1 MTLDRSRPV
10 LVTGGA
16 GFAGSY
22 IVRDLLDHD
31 LDVVVYDL
39 GDMRAESRFVVGE
52 TTSVELERGS
62 IDDWPRVL
70 EVVLRRRPSAVVH
83 AGGMMDAAFLDEHPT
98 VALRT
103 NVGGS
108 LNLLEA
114 SRIVG
119 GVSRFIF
126 LSSIAVIGRKL
137 YEPIDAN
144 HPTVSARDGP
154 LGAYGAAKAA
164 VEAFCF
170 SHSQTFG
177 LDARVVR
184 PSALYGFGMS
194 WFAPNYM
201 KNIVEPAVLGEQVQ
215 LRTGGQV
222 PRDYTHAADVASLVR
237 AILESPD
244 DSDRVYYG
252 ATGGPLRTAA
262 EVCEIVRRLV
272 PGSSVEI
279 GDEWTEVDRAELPI
293 RGRYDVSNGLA
304 LGWQPRFS
312 ELRDGVADYIE
323 RFRAFLESGGTP
335 TPMPPGLRGAP
346 GQPAPDGR
354 VSL

>member
-22 IVRDLLDHD
+22 IVRQLLDHGWE
-31 LDVVVYDL
+31 VVVYDL
-39 GDMRAESRFVVGE
+39 ADFRAESAYLVGRATPVV
-52 TTSVELERGS
+52 LERGS

-70 EVVLRRRPSAVVH
+70 EVALRHRPSAVVH
-83 AGGMMDAAFLDEHPT
+83 AGGVMDATFLDEHPT
-98 VALRT
+98 VALGT

-144 HPTVSARDGP
+144 HPTVSARAGP

-164 VEAFCF
+164 TEAFCF

-177 LDARVVR
+177 LDVRVVR
-184 PSALYGFGMS
+184 PSAVYGFGMS
-194 WFAPNYM
+194 WYAPNYI
-201 KNIVEPAVLGEQVQ
+201 KNIVEPAVLGEPVK

-222 PRDYTHAADVASLVR
+222 PRDYTHAADVAGLVCS
-237 AILESPD
+237 ILEGPD
-244 DSDRVYYG
+244 EGDRIFYG
-252 ATGGPLRTAA
+252 ATGRRLRTAS
-262 EVCEIVRRLV
+262 EVCAIVRRLV
-272 PGSSVEI
+272 PGSAVEI

-293 RGRYDVSNGLA
+293 RGQYDIGNGLA
-304 LGWQPRFS
+304 LGWKPRFG
-312 ELRDGVADYIE
+312 ELDDGIADYIE
-323 RFRAFLESGGTP
+323 RFQAFLESGGTP

-346 GQPAPDGR
+346 GQEG
-354 VSL
+354 S

>member
-144 HPTVSARDGP
+144 HPTVSAKDGP

-237 AILESPD
+237 SILESPD

-252 ATGGPLRTAA
+252 ATGGPLRTAS
-262 EVCEIVRRLV
+262 EVCEIVRQSRARV
-272 PGSSVEI
+272 G
-279 GDEWTEVDRAELPI
+279 GRDRRRVD
-293 RGRYDVSNGLA
+293 GRR
-304 LGWQPRFS
+304 P
-312 ELRDGVADYIE
+312 
-323 RFRAFLESGGTP
+323 
-335 TPMPPGLRGAP
+335 RGASDP
-346 GQPAPDGR
+346 RSIRRQQRPRARLAAAVQRAARRRRGLHRAVSGLPRVGRHAHANAAGPARRPRAGR
-354 VSL
+354 L